1 MLPAAAVGK
10 ASSAAK
16 AKARVVLKDSLKSR
30 TQVTIPVAQL
40 LYVGQDIIARC
51 GSSWQEAVIVKTHK
65 RRDFVDVVTKN
76 GWREHRVPLAH
87 VAVQLRAPKKRPIA
101 SPQQPLRAPALPNPA
116 SLVLK
121 RACCRPL
128 KAGLDSK
135 VMRETDASLHA
146 KVDATEAPGVISV
159 VFRHGVLAHLD
170 CYGYADLERKIPMRP
185 DSIVRLYSM
194 SKCIV
199 SVAAAMC
206 MEDGV
211 FQLEDDVSKY
221 IPEFANMQ
229 VKTEA
234 GELIP
239 AERSIKILH
248 LLTHTSGLGYGP
260 MLGDEPDGETEERY
274 VPLIERTT
282 LARTNPGDPR
292 AVKTLEQWCTEFA
305 KLPLCSEPGT
315 EWLYSYSH
323 DVVGRVIEVTTG
335 QRLDTFLQKRLL
347 GPLGMVDTG
356 FEIPR
361 EKWSRTAGMYR
372 RNEVPAATE
381 DGSSK
386 HTEEVAG
393 EAGEAA
399 AAEEGETVYELARI
413 DAAAMETNEWLAG
426 NASPILAGGGS
437 VEKVAGGLVSTAADY
452 SRFCLMLL
460 RKGELDGVRLLKPET
475 VELLLA
481 NQLPCATGKDDVWAF
496 STAGV
501 GFNLLGSVSVEHPD
515 LDEALRPGEYG
526 WGGMAG
532 TAWTNDPKEDF
543 FLLSFSLTA
552 FDLTT
557 EEVLREGVRK
567 AISEFDKR
575 KERALQAR
583 VHRLQRMKQRQQLL
597 QEQALLRNRKEDKA
611 SEQTPPVKGSR
622 SPAKLKVPPST
633 PSTKTPTKRRKSGQ
647 SSASTPSSA
656 PSSKNSKKARVEAEV
671 SPNRRSALRE
681 MQRTP

>member
-1 MLPAAAVGK
+1 MPAEDKAVMLPAEAVGK
-10 ASSAAK
+10 AAK
-16 AKARVVLKDSLKSR
+16 APVKAKVGHRVVMKASLKSR
-30 TQVTIPVAQL
+30 TPVTIPVNRL

-51 GSSWQEAVIVKTHK
+51 GSSWQEVVIVKKHE
-65 RRDFVDVVTKN
+65 RRDFVDVVTKS

-87 VAVQLRAPKKRPIA
+87 VAVPLRAPKKRPVA
-101 SPQQPLRAPALPNPA
+101 TPQPARLRAPELQNPA
-116 SLVLK
+116 SLILK
-121 RACCRPL
+121 RSCCRPL
-128 KAGLDSK
+128 KAGLDTK
-135 VMRETDASLHA
+135 VMKETDEALHA

-170 CYGYADLERKIPMRP
+170 CYGYADLERKVPMRP

-206 MEDGV
+206 MEDGL
-211 FQLEDDVSKY
+211 FKLEDEVSEY
-221 IPEFANMQ
+221 IPAFAKMQ

-239 AERSIKILH
+239 AERPITVLH

-260 MLGDEPDGETEERY
+260 MLGDEPDGEAEERY
-274 VPLIERTT
+274 VPLIERAS
-282 LARTNPGDPR
+282 LGRTNPGDPE
-292 AVKTLEQWCTEFA
+292 AVKTLEQWCQEFA
-305 KLPLCSEPGT
+305 KLPLHSHPGT

-335 QRLDTFLQKRLL
+335 QRLDAFLQKRLL

-372 RNEVPAATE
+372 RNEVPVTKA
-381 DGSSK
+381 
-386 HTEEVAG
+386 EVTG
-393 EAGEAA
+393 AA
-399 AAEEGETVYELARI
+399 AGQAEEAKDEEAETVYELARI

-437 VEKVAGGLVSTAADY
+437 VEKIAGGLVSTAMDY

-460 RKGELDGVRLLKPET
+460 RKGELDGVRLLKPES

-481 NQLPCATGKDDVWAF
+481 NQLPGATGKDDVWAF

-501 GFNLLGSVSVEHPD
+501 GFNLLGSVSVAHPE

-583 VHRLQRMKQRQQLL
+583 LDRHKRMEERRQMLQA
-597 QEQALLRNRKEDKA
+597 QALLQQ
-611 SEQTPPVKGSR
+611 S
-622 SPAKLKVPPST
+622 SPAKLPSS
-633 PSTKTPTKRRKSGQ
+633 PSRKTPTPSKRRKSG
-647 SSASTPSSA
+647 TPSSA
-656 PSSKNSKKARVEAEV
+656 RTPSTASSAKKVRTEPEV
-671 SPNRRSALRE
+671 TPKRRSAARE
-681 MQRTP
+681 LQRSP

>member
-10 ASSAAK
+10 ASSPTK

-51 GSSWQEAVIVKTHK
+51 GNSWQEAVIVKTHK

-101 SPQQPLRAPALPNPA
+101 SPQQPLRAPALRNPA

-128 KAGLDSK
+128 KAGLDAK
-135 VMRETDASLHA
+135 VMRETDAALHA
-146 KVDATEAPGVISV
+146 KVDAREAPGLISV

-206 MEDGV
+206 MEDGL

-221 IPEFANMQ
+221 IPEFASMQ

-260 MLGDEPDGETEERY
+260 MLGDEPDGEAEERY
-274 VPLIERTT
+274 VSLIERAT
-282 LARTNPGDPR
+282 LARTSPGDPR

-305 KLPLCSEPGT
+305 KLPLHSQPGT

-372 RNEVPAATE
+372 RNEVPAAPEVASAKT
-381 DGSSK
+381 GSD
-386 HTEEVAG
+386 AG
-393 EAGEAA
+393 EAGEEA

-437 VEKVAGGLVSTAADY
+437 VEKIAGGLVSTAADY

-475 VELLLA
+475 VELLLT
-481 NQLPCATGKDDVWAF
+481 NQLPSATGKDDVWAF
-496 STAGV
+496 STAGI

-567 AISEFDKR
+567 AISVFDKR

-583 VHRLQRMKQRQQLL
+583 VHRLQRVKQRQQLL
-597 QEQALLRNRKEDKA
+597 QEQALLRNRQEDKA
-611 SEQTPPVKGSR
+611 SEQTPPSLKTR

-656 PSSKNSKKARVEAEV
+656 SSSKKARAEAEV

-681 MQRTP
+681 IQLAP